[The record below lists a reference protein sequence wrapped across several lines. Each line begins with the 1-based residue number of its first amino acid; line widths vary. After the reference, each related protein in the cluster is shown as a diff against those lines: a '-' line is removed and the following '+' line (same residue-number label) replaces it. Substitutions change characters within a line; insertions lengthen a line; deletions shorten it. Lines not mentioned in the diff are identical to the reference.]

1 MDLTIHFC
9 FSNVDPAAQLLRW
22 EIDMRLEDKIAL
34 VTGSTRGVHAAA
46 ARVLAGEG
54 SQVIG
59 FRFERVARSRRRGT
73 TADR

>member
-34 VTGSTRGVHAAA
+34 VTGSTRGVDAAA
-46 ARVLAGEG
+46 AREV
-54 SQVIG
+54 
-59 FRFERVARSRRRGT
+59 R
-73 TADR
+73 